1 MRIYA
6 TEQDLIEWPVEQ
18 TGHEKAALRA
28 ASSLVEGATLTALYA
43 VEADG
48 MPADP
53 DVRAAFRDAV
63 CTQVEA
69 WAALGIDPRKG
80 AAGATA
86 AGVVTGK
93 SIGGASI
100 TRTAHARAGDDRAVA
115 VSALTG
121 QAVTILRGVLPCSA
135 VRAVD

>member
-6 TEQDLIEWPVEQ
+6 TEQDLTEWPVTP
-18 TGHEKAALRA
+18 TGHEQAALRA
-28 ASSLVEGATLTALYA
+28 ASALVEDATLTAIYD
-43 VEADG
+43 VDADG
-48 MPADP
+48 MPTDP
-53 DVRAAFRDAV
+53 DVRAAFRDA
-63 CTQVEA
+63 TLAQVEA

-100 TRTAHARAGDDRAVA
+100 TRTAHARAGDDRAAA
-115 VSALTG
+115 VSTLTG
-121 QAVTILRGVLPCSA
+121 QAATILRGVLPRSA